1 MFKRISILVL
11 TLLLLVGCFSKEY
24 TFEIKNEVIVLNQS
38 TEEFEIAMLDHYI
51 DVYFGDNLAD
61 FSEVVSYEGEVDLS
75 KVGVYDIELNATHK
89 NKTTYLEVTV
99 NVVDTI
105 APEFYV
111 FEKELLIYEGEDI
124 ELSSEYFFINLND
137 KYNGIINDRMKVE
150 GDYDLAVSKSYP
162 ILLTGVDNSGNS
174 AEYPINVRVTDLI
187 DEKAQYLFKKATL
200 AANGKTLIFNNDDE
214 NDYVINNKNSFNVF
228 TPSYLEHFFWLS
240 GITGEYNNKQSGVNL
255 SIVDGKMFADFSKA
269 NKVNGYEQTTLEIQ
283 YEAENYRHYLA
294 TSYYNEDGKESKKLS
309 RFVIRKVEGVWLVDE
324 FYIPY

>member
-1 MFKRISILVL
+1 MFKRISILIL
-11 TLLLLVGCFSKEY
+11 TLLILVGCFSKEY
-24 TFEIKNEVIVLNQS
+24 TFDIKNEVIVLNQS

-51 DVYFGDNLAD
+51 DVYYGDNLVD
-61 FSEVVSYEGEVDLS
+61 FNEVVTYEGVVDLS
-75 KVGVYDIELNATHK
+75 HVGVYDIELMASHK
-89 NKTTYLEVTV
+89 NKTSYLDVSV

-124 ELSSEYFFINLND
+124 EVSSENFFINLND
-137 KYNGIINDRMKVE
+137 KYNGLINERMSVE
-150 GDYDLAVSKSYP
+150 GDYDLTVSKSYP
-162 ILLTGVDNSGNS
+162 ITLSGVDSSGNA

-187 DEKAQYLFKKATL
+187 DEKAQYLYEKAIA
-200 AANGKTLIFNNDDE
+200 AANGKTLIFNNDD
-214 NDYVINNKNSFNVF
+214 NSDFIINSKNAFNVF

-255 SIVDGKMFADFSKA
+255 SIVDGEMFADYSKA
-269 NKVNGYEQTTLEIQ
+269 NKINGYEQTTLEIQ
-283 YEAENYRHYLA
+283 YETENYRHYLA
-294 TSYYNEDGKESKKLS
+294 TSYYLEEGKESKKLS